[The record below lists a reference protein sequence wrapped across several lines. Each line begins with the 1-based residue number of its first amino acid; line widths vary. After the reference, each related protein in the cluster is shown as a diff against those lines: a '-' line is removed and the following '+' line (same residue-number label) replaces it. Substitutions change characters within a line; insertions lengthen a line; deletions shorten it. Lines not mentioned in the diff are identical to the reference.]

1 MAAAPVIAVAV
12 VGSVIA
18 GVGNGIES
26 VAARTA
32 LQEEVE
38 PQRMAL
44 MMGFNESMFQL
55 VPGVGILLGGAIAS
69 LAGPR
74 VALAIGAAGSLVVT
88 AVVWV
93 VLRPG
98 VLRAE
103 SDPVLPVV
111 GSNGADGVH
120 DGDGSHR
127 NSRPRSEPAAQAERQ
142 R

>member
-1 MAAAPVIAVAV
+1 
-12 VGSVIA
+12 
-18 GVGNGIES
+18 
-26 VAARTA
+26 
-32 LQEEVE
+32 
-38 PQRMAL
+38 MAL

-55 VPGVGILLGGAIAS
+55 VPGLGILLGGAIAS

-74 VALAIGAAGSLVVT
+74 VTLGIGAAGSLVVT
-88 AVVWV
+88 VVVWI

-98 VLRAE
+98 MLRAE
-103 SDPVLPVV
+103 SDPVMPAV

-127 NSRPRSEPAAQAERQ
+127 SSRPRSEPAAQGERQ

>member
-1 MAAAPVIAVAV
+1 MAVAPVIAVAV
-12 VGSVIA
+12 AGSVIA

-55 VPGVGILLGGAIAS
+55 VPGLGILLGGAIAS

-74 VALAIGAAGSLVVT
+74 VTLGIGAARLAG
-88 AVVWV
+88 
-93 VLRPG
+93 
-98 VLRAE
+98 
-103 SDPVLPVV
+103 
-111 GSNGADGVH
+111 
-120 DGDGSHR
+120 GDGR
-127 NSRPRSEPAAQAERQ
+127 GVDRAPSRDAARGV
-142 R
+142 

>member
-1 MAAAPVIAVAV
+1 VIAVAV
-12 VGSVIA
+12 AGSVIA

-38 PQRMAL
+38 FEPQWMAL

-55 VPGVGILLGGAIAS
+55 VPGLGILLGGAIAA

-74 VALAIGAAGSLVVT
+74 ATLAIGAAGSLVVT
-88 AVVWV
+88 AVVWI

-98 VLRAE
+98 TLRAE
-103 SDPVLPVV
+103 SDPVLHAV
-111 GSNGADGVH
+111 GSNGAEVAH
-120 DGDGSHR
+120 DGSRR
-127 NSRPRSEPAAQAERQ
+127 NSRPLSEPAAQPERQ

>member
-12 VGSVIA
+12 AGSVIA

-55 VPGVGILLGGAIAS
+55 VPGLGILLGGAIAA

-74 VALAIGAAGSLVVT
+74 VTLAIGAAGSLVVT
-88 AVVWV
+88 VVVWIA
-93 VLRPG
+93 LRPG
-98 VLRAE
+98 ILRAE
-103 SDPVLPVV
+103 SDPVMRAV
-111 GSNGADGVH
+111 GPNGSDLGH
-120 DGDGSHR
+120 DGDCSHR
-127 NSRPRSEPAAQAERQ
+127 NSRPRSEPAAQPERQ